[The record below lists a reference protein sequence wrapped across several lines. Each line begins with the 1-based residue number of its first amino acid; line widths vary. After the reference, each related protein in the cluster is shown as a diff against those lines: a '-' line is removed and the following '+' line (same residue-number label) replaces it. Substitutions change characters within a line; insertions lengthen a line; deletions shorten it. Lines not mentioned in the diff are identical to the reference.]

1 MGLLMSLTFLTPLA
15 GLAALAALATL
26 AAALAGRA
34 RAERVR
40 QALRLGGGGRDR
52 LGVALALA
60 VTLLLALAATQPAVA
75 RPERRSVRT
84 DAAVYVVVDVSR
96 SMLASHGASGA
107 TRLARARADAVRIR
121 AGLPGVPV
129 GLATLT
135 DRVLPLLFPSADQAA
150 FDSTVRAAIRVQEP
164 PPLELQ
170 PNATA
175 FTALSALGTEGFFT
189 AAQRRRAVVLLTDG
203 ESQPFDA
210 GAVAQ
215 ALRAPVVVE
224 RIWDRA
230 DRISTGFRIDAS
242 YRPDPQ
248 SATLAADLASAT
260 GGRVASSPG
269 AAAAEARRALGTGAS
284 RPLPS
289 GVRRT
294 PLAPWVAL
302 VAVAPLGLLLRRRLL
317 ASL

>member
-1 MGLLMSLTFLTPLA
+1 MSLTFLTPLA
-15 GLAALAALATL
+15 GLVALGAVAVV
-26 AAALAGRA
+26 AAAAVGRS

-40 QALRLGGGGRDR
+40 RALRLPGGAPDR
-52 LGVALALA
+52 LGPALVAI
-60 VTLLLALAATQPAVA
+60 VPLLLALAATQPALA
-75 RPERRSVRT
+75 RPEQRSVRT

-96 SMLASHGASGA
+96 SMLASSGASGA

-121 AGLPGVPV
+121 AGLTGVPV

-175 FTALSALGTEGFFT
+175 FSALSALGTEGFFT
-189 AAQRRRAVVLLTDG
+189 GAQRHRAIVLLTDG

-210 GAVAQ
+210 RAVAQ
-215 ALRAPVVVE
+215 SLRARVIVE
-224 RIWDRA
+224 RIWDA
-230 DRISTGFRIDAS
+230 SERIYTGFRIDAS

-260 GGRVASSPG
+260 GGHVASSPAG
-269 AAAAEARRALGTGAS
+269 AADAARQALGAGAS
-284 RPLPS
+284 RPLAS
-289 GVRRT
+289 GTRRT
-294 PLAPWVAL
+294 PLAPWISLA
-302 VAVAPLGLLLRRRLL
+302 AVLPLGLLLRRRLL
-317 ASL
+317 ATI

>member
-1 MGLLMSLTFLTPLA
+1 MSLVFLTPLA

-26 AAALAGRA
+26 AAAFAGRA

-40 QALRLGGGGRDR
+40 RALRLGGAARDR
-52 LGVALALA
+52 PAIALA
-60 VTLLLALAATQPAVA
+60 VALPLLLALAATQPAIA
-75 RPERRSVRT
+75 RPQARSVRT

-164 PPLELQ
+164 PPLELE
-170 PNATA
+170 PNATS
-175 FTALSALGTEGFFT
+175 FEALAALGTEGFFT
-189 AAQRRRAVVLLTDG
+189 TAQRRRAVVLLTDG

-215 ALRAPVVVE
+215 PLGAPVVVE
-224 RIWDRA
+224 RIWDA
-230 DRISTGFRIDAS
+230 SERIFTGFPVDAS

-248 SATLAADLASAT
+248 SARFASDLASAT
-260 GGRVASSPG
+260 GGRVASSPS
-269 AAAAEARRALGTGAS
+269 AAAAGARRALGAGPARSVAS
-284 RPLPS
+284 
-289 GVRRT
+289 GTRRT
-294 PLAPWVAL
+294 PLAPWIAL
-302 VAVAPLGLLLRRRLL
+302 AAVVPLGLLARRRLL
-317 ASL
+317 AHL